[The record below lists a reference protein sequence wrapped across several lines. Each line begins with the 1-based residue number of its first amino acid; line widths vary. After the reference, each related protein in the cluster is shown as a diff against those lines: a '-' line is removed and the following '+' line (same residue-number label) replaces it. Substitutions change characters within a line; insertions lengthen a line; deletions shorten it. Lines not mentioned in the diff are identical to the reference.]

1 VRVTDPSMKFY
12 HCSDLSPL
20 KIRVGFSGRG
30 KCWSIWVWLILI
42 SFLFLSPSPCFAG
55 INDDHFDGNI
65 FALYAGNGSLIPP
78 KVSLSD
84 SLRLQKPAL
93 LVFYLDDS
101 RDCKLYSEVVSNLQS
116 YYGRVT
122 DFIPLNID
130 SLPLSPSPE
139 LSDPSHYFRGK
150 VPQTVLIDQSG
161 KVVLDSIGNVPFDG
175 VDAQFRRVFG
185 LPPFEFRIAH

>member
-1 VRVTDPSMKFY
+1 M
-12 HCSDLSPL
+12 
-20 KIRVGFSGRG
+20 
-30 KCWSIWVWLILI
+30 
-42 SFLFLSPSPCFAG
+42 SPSPCFAG